1 MEGIKNKPNVAELFI
16 GTVES
21 THIQEICTYSGKAT
35 TAMTKLA
42 KHFSNC
48 SFSAKS
54 NSSPICWGGD
64 HTVRKCCQTD
74 TSGTS
79 MAWRKGSSRF
89 YPASSGRNKGRNKG
103 KSSTSSEVFLAFLKR
118 QPLVLTEEQKKL
130 THSLG

>member
-54 NSSPICWGGD
+54 NSSPICWGAGL
-64 HTVRKCCQTD
+64 
-74 TSGTS
+74 SGEEETTQLES
-79 MAWRKGSSRF
+79 AARLTPLEQVWPGEKAHQDFIQPPLVGIKGGIRRSLLL
-89 YPASSGRNKGRNKG
+89 PQ
-103 KSSTSSEVFLAFLKR
+103 KSS
-118 QPLVLTEEQKKL
+118 
-130 THSLG
+130 